1 MLRDEQRV
9 GGRTQEATEEA
20 GEDVIVGR
28 DLVGRCV
35 ETDAVR
41 QAASGSA
48 SGDVVGD
55 RTETGEVVGG
65 VLRIGARPTVPD
77 TGQHVVHRHGV
88 RVVGVRERAELSQ
101 LVGMPSQQRQV
112 LADQDTRHARGNRRE
127 LAADLRGRIRLHVPA
142 VLVSRRAEHEQHDAR
157 LGTPER
163 TGRLGHGRDR

>member
-65 VLRIGARPTVPD
+65 VLRIGARPTAWAGLKTLTQPRLDVAGKRFAAKGLP
-77 TGQHVVHRHGV
+77 
-88 RVVGVRERAELSQ
+88 
-101 LVGMPSQQRQV
+101 
-112 LADQDTRHARGNRRE
+112 LAGS
-127 LAADLRGRIRLHVPA
+127 P
-142 VLVSRRAEHEQHDAR
+142 
-157 LGTPER
+157 
-163 TGRLGHGRDR
+163 